1 MIINNLEVNAI
12 YKGNFK
18 FRNLSSKNGHL
29 FVRFKTKT
37 KVLTNNSYEYAN
49 PGDFMFYNQCD
60 AIEYSSIDKSFNHD
74 FFRFYLT
81 GEEEKEFFT
90 VPTSVLFK
98 FPLSE
103 KLEHIFELLTN
114 EYYSISDTRDES
126 VSLLGKLFLI
136 NAHQYVQQEKFMS
149 KEPRY
154 EELNKLRV
162 EILSSPQTDYKIAE
176 LAERVY
182 MSPSYFQSCYKKLFG
197 TSCINDIIAVRIKKA
212 KYLLITTD
220 KTEAEIAKLCGYNNV
235 EHFIRQ
241 FKKKEGL
248 TPSTYKKVK
257 TMEL

>member
-1 MIINNLEVNAI
+1 MKVNNLEINAI

-18 FRNLSSKNGHL
+18 FKSRTSQVGHL

-37 KVLTNNSYEYAN
+37 KVLTKDGYEYAE
-49 PGDFMFYNQCD
+49 PGNFMFYNRYE
-60 AIEYSSIDKSFNHD
+60 AVEYISVDKSFNHD
-74 FFRFYLT
+74 YFRFFLT
-81 GEEEKEFFT
+81 NEEKDFFT
-90 VPTSVLFK
+90 VPTSVLYK

-114 EYYSISDTRDES
+114 EFYSVSDTRDES

-136 NAHQYVQQEKFMS
+136 HAHQYVKQEKLLE
-149 KEPRY
+149 KEPRHA
-154 EELNKLRV
+154 ELNKLRI
-162 EILSSPQTDYKIAE
+162 EILSSPQIDYKISD

-212 KYLLITTD
+212 KYLLTSTD
-220 KTEAEIAKLCGYNNV
+220 KTETEIAKLCGYNNV